1 MSRYRGP
8 KVRILKRLGSLPG
21 FGRKVHQKFQKK
33 NFQVN
38 EHSLNTPKNKKK
50 KKSSFSIRLKEKQKL
65 RYHYGLT
72 EKNLMQYVKKALKKQ
87 TSTGKTLLTGLE
99 MRLDNI
105 VFKLGFAPTLP
116 AARQLITHG
125 HICLNG
131 KRRTIPSSQCS
142 VNDLITMNKSMK
154 TEMNGQTFPNMGQPH
169 RGRPSFLSRQNFSGK
184 VQQYASRKDINFK
197 INELLVIEYY
207 SRNL

>member
-8 KVRILKRLGSLPG
+8 KVRILKRLGPLPG
-21 FGRKVHQKFQKK
+21 FGPKVNKKFQYFLKKKDKDRKK
-33 NFQVN
+33 NI
-38 EHSLNTPKNKKK
+38 TKTKKK
-50 KKSSFSIRLKEKQKL
+50 KNKNFSFSIRLKEKQKL

-72 EKNLMQYVKKALKKQ
+72 EKNLMQYVKKALKEQ
-87 TSTGKTLLTGLE
+87 TSAGKKLLTILE

-125 HICLNG
+125 HINLNG
-131 KRRTIPSSQCS
+131 QRRTIPSSQCS
-142 VNDLITMNKSMK
+142 VNDLITMNKNIK
-154 TEMNGQTFPNMGQPH
+154 TNVPMQ
-169 RGRPSFLSRQNFSGK
+169 RLPSFLTCQGLTGK
-184 VQQYASRKDINFK
+184 IQRSVLSKDINLN

>member
-8 KVRILKRLGSLPG
+8 KIRVLKRLGPLPG
-21 FGRKVHQKFQKK
+21 FGLKINQKLEKLTKLKK
-33 NFQVN
+33 FKKRILTSNI
-38 EHSLNTPKNKKK
+38 SKNRD
-50 KKSSFSIRLKEKQKL
+50 KKSPFSIRLKEKQKL

-72 EKNLMQYVKKALKKQ
+72 ERNLLQYVREAKIQARKKQ
-87 TSTGKTLLTGLE
+87 ISTVKILLNGLE

-105 VFKLGFAPTLP
+105 IFKLGFVPTIP
-116 AARQLITHG
+116 SARQLITHG

-131 KRRTIPSSQCS
+131 KKITIPSFQCS
-142 VNDLITMNKSMK
+142 KNDIITWKK
-154 TEMNGQTFPNMGQPH
+154 PRKIKVKKFQQ
-169 RGRPSFLSRQNFSGK
+169 SFLSRRNKNVK
-184 VQQYASRKDINFK
+184 VQQHALQKKSLN

>member
-8 KVRILKRLGSLPG
+8 KIRVLKRLGPLPG
-21 FGRKVHQKFQKK
+21 FGLKINQKLEKLTKLKK
-33 NFQVN
+33 FKKRILTSNI
-38 EHSLNTPKNKKK
+38 SKNRD

-72 EKNLMQYVKKALKKQ
+72 ERNLLQYVREAKIQARKKQ
-87 TSTGKTLLTGLE
+87 ISTVKILLNGLE

-105 VFKLGFAPTLP
+105 IFKLGFVPTIP
-116 AARQLITHG
+116 SARQLITHG

-131 KRRTIPSSQCS
+131 KKITIPSFQCS
-142 VNDLITMNKSMK
+142 KNDIITWKK
-154 TEMNGQTFPNMGQPH
+154 PRKIKVKKFQQ
-169 RGRPSFLSRQNFSGK
+169 SFLSRRNKNVK
-184 VQQYASRKDINFK
+184 VQQHALQKKSLN

>member
-8 KVRILKRLGSLPG
+8 KIRVLKRLGPLPG
-21 FGRKVHQKFQKK
+21 FGLKINQKFQKLEK
-33 NFQVN
+33 LKKLKKFKKRILISNI
-38 EHSLNTPKNKKK
+38 PKNKNRN

-72 EKNLMQYVKKALKKQ
+72 EKNLIQYVREAKIKAIKRQ
-87 TSTGKTLLTGLE
+87 ISTVKTLLTGLE

-105 VFKLGFAPTLP
+105 IFKLGFAPTIP
-116 AARQLITHG
+116 SARQLITHG

-131 KRRTIPSSQCS
+131 KKITIPSFQCS
-142 VNDLITMNKSMK
+142 KYDLITWKKPRKIKAKRFQQSVLNRKNKNK
-154 TEMNGQTFPNMGQPH
+154 NRN
-169 RGRPSFLSRQNFSGK
+169 LN
-184 VQQYASRKDINFK
+184 V
-197 INELLVIEYY
+197 NELLVIEYY